1 MLSDPTPRL
10 SVVGAGPGDP
20 ELLTLKGLRA
30 LQSAGAVLYDA
41 LVSEELLEFAPPSA
55 VRIFVGK
62 RRNFK
67 KFTQDEINALIV
79 EMAHAHGHVVR
90 LKGGDPFVF
99 GRGFEEME
107 YAEAL
112 GIPATYIPGISS
124 SIAVPGLAGIP
135 VTYRNLSRSFWVIT
149 ATTSDGSLSPDIH
162 TAAQSGA
169 TVVVL
174 MGLAK
179 LPEIAE
185 IFRQAGKGDL
195 PAAVLQNGSLP
206 SAKNVF
212 GTVDNIVQN
221 LEKEKLGSPAVIVLG
236 EVVNGSTD
244 YGFRVNGLRVTGLD
258 TLGIVSSGN
267 PLTRNPQ
274 PVNPQPL

>member
-10 SVVGAGPGDP
+10 SIVGAGPGDP
-20 ELLTLKGLRA
+20 ELLTLKGLKA

-41 LVSEELLEFAPPSA
+41 LVSEELLEYAPTPA

-79 EMAHAHGHVVR
+79 EMAREHGHVVR

-99 GRGFEEME
+99 GRGYEEME
-107 YAEAL
+107 YARSY
-112 GIPATYIPGISS
+112 GIPADYIPGISS

-149 ATTSDGSLSPDIH
+149 ATTSDGSLSPDIY
-162 TAAQSGA
+162 TAAQSDA

-174 MGLAK
+174 MGLVK
-179 LPEIAE
+179 LPEIAA
-185 IFRQAGKGDL
+185 IFRQAGKGNL

-206 SAKNVF
+206 LAKNVF
-212 GTVDNIVQN
+212 GTVEEIVQN
-221 LEKEKLGSPAVIVLG
+221 VEKEEIKSPSVIVLG
-236 EVVNGSTD
+236 EVVALKSWDLSAVLAEVEDSTSRVQPHPRSPD
-244 YGFRVNGLRVTGLD
+244 PRYGTG
-258 TLGIVSSGN
+258 
-267 PLTRNPQ
+267 P
-274 PVNPQPL
+274 

>member
-41 LVSEELLEFAPPSA
+41 LVDEELLEYAPASA

-79 EMAHAHGHVVR
+79 EMAREHGHVVR

-99 GRGFEEME
+99 GRGYEEME
-107 YAEAL
+107 YAQSY

-135 VTYRNLSRSFWVIT
+135 VTYRNLSRGFWVVT
-149 ATTSDGSLSPDIH
+149 ATTSDGSLSPDISV
-162 TAAQSGA
+162 AAQSDA
-169 TVVVL
+169 TIVVL

-179 LPEIAE
+179 LAEIVG
-185 IFRQAGKGDL
+185 IFRQAGKGNL

-212 GTVDNIVQN
+212 GTVENIVQN
-221 LEKEKLGSPAVIVLG
+221 VEKEEIKSPSVIVLG
-236 EVVNGSTD
+236 EVVGLKSWD
-244 YGFRVNGLRVTGLD
+244 ISAVLAEVVDSASRVQPHPHPLPQM
-258 TLGIVSSGN
+258 SSLL
-267 PLTRNPQ
+267 PKS
-274 PVNPQPL
+274 

>member
-20 ELLTLKGLRA
+20 ELITLKGLRA

-41 LVSEELLEFAPPSA
+41 LVSEALLEYTPDTA

-79 EMAHAHGHVVR
+79 EMAREHGHVVR

-99 GRGFEEME
+99 GRGYEEME
-107 YAEAL
+107 YAQSY

-135 VTYRNLSRSFWVIT
+135 VTYRNLSRGFWVVT
-149 ATTSDGSLSPDIH
+149 ATTSDGSLSPDISV
-162 TAAQSGA
+162 AAQSDA
-169 TVVVL
+169 TIVVL

-179 LPEIAE
+179 LAEIVG
-185 IFRQAGKGDL
+185 IFRQAGKGNL

-212 GTVDNIVQN
+212 GTVEDIVQN
-221 LEKEKLGSPAVIVLG
+221 VEKEEIKSPSVIVLG
-236 EVVNGSTD
+236 EVVGLKSWD
-244 YGFRVNGLRVTGLD
+244 ISAVLAEDSASRVQPHPHPLPQM
-258 TLGIVSSGN
+258 SSLL
-267 PLTRNPQ
+267 PKS
-274 PVNPQPL
+274 

>member
-1 MLSDPTPRL
+1 MLSDSTPRL

-20 ELLTLKGLRA
+20 ELLTIKGLKA

-41 LVSEELLEFAPPSA
+41 LVSEALLEHAPVSA

-79 EMAHAHGHVVR
+79 ELARQYGHVVR

-99 GRGFEEME
+99 GRGYEEME
-107 YAEAL
+107 YAQSY
-112 GIPATYIPGISS
+112 GIQATYIPGISS
-124 SIAVPGLAGIP
+124 SIAVAGLAGIP

-149 ATTSDGSLSPDIH
+149 ATTSDGSLSPDIQV
-162 TAAQSGA
+162 AAGSDA
-169 TVVVL
+169 TIVVL

-179 LPEIAE
+179 LPEIVE
-185 IFRQAGKGDL
+185 IFRQAGRGDL
-195 PAAVLQNGSLP
+195 PVAVLQNGSLP

-212 GTVDNIVQN
+212 GTVENIVQHI
-221 LEKEKLGSPAVIVLG
+221 EKETLGSPAVIVLG
-236 EVVNGSTD
+236 EVVGLSEVGWFE
-244 YGFRVNGLRVTGLD
+244 GFGFEGLKVSGVKVSGLK
-258 TLGIVSSGN
+258 V
-267 PLTRNPQ
+267 
-274 PVNPQPL
+274 